1 VRRIFPVVVRF
12 NFAQRALPVDSGALA
27 MTSRHITKTSTA
39 GGAALSICESLLI
52 ALNDLNVFDDKE
64 TRAVLVDAA
73 ATHSHA
79 AAIAS
84 PNSEEHLAIAAL
96 IQRIIDGKNSVRK
109 F

>member
-1 VRRIFPVVVRF
+1 
-12 NFAQRALPVDSGALA
+12 
-27 MTSRHITKTSTA
+27 MTSREIMKNTTA
-39 GGAALSICESLLI
+39 GSAALSICESLLI

-79 AAIAS
+79 AMLES
-84 PNSEEHLAIAAL
+84 PNSKEHLAVAAL

>member
-1 VRRIFPVVVRF
+1 
-12 NFAQRALPVDSGALA
+12 
-27 MTSRHITKTSTA
+27 M
-39 GGAALSICESLLI
+39 LL
-52 ALNDLNVFDDKE
+52 ALNDLNVFDNKQ

-79 AAIAS
+79 AAIVS